1 MDFYKKSII
10 IFIAM
15 ELLNVS
21 YIMKTFE
28 ISSNLFAYT
37 HDSFGRTIL
46 SIMLATNY
54 MKKCFDNEILITL

>member
-1 MDFYKKSII
+1 MFGIEKSII

-28 ISSNLFAYT
+28 ISSKLFAYRHIHT
-37 HDSFGRTIL
+37 YDSFRRKTILL
-46 SIMLATNY
+46 SIM
-54 MKKCFDNEILITL
+54 C